1 MKSIATFVLAACVVA
16 SADSMAESRPVE
28 FWGCNLK
35 EGKSMSDMM
44 AVVGRWNEYM
54 DTLGDGTYDA
64 YLMTP
69 AYGDLLVYDFLWA
82 GGWDSL
88 TAMGA
93 ETDKFYGNDGGAE
106 MDAAFGEVATC
117 GPSSLDVDTNPREL
131 RATSEEG
138 GCACLW

>member
-1 MKSIATFVLAACVVA
+1 MRSIKRFVLATCLFA
-16 SADSMAESRPVE
+16 SAYSMADSHPVE
-28 FWGCNLK
+28 FWGCNLN

-44 AVVGRWNEYM
+44 TVVGRWNEYM
-54 DTLGDGTYDA
+54 DTLGDSTYDA
-64 YLMTP
+64 YLMQP

-82 GGWDSL
+82 GSWESL

-117 GPSSLDVDTNPREL
+117 EVHNLWMSTPIRE
-131 RATSEEG
+131 S
-138 GCACLW
+138 

>member
-28 FWGCNLK
+28 FWGCNLN

-54 DTLGDGTYDA
+54 DTLGDGSYDA

-69 AYGDLLVYDFLWA
+69 AYGDLLAYDFLWA
-82 GGWDSL
+82 GSWESL

-117 GPSSLDVDTNPREL
+117 EVHHLWMSTPIRE
-131 RATSEEG
+131 S
-138 GCACLW
+138 

>member
-1 MKSIATFVLAACVVA
+1 MRSIRRFVLAACVFA
-16 SADSMAESRPVE
+16 SANSKADSHPVE
-28 FWGCNLK
+28 FWGCNLN

-54 DTLGDGTYDA
+54 DTLGDSTYDA
-64 YLMTP
+64 YLMQP

-82 GGWDSL
+82 GSWESL

-117 GPSSLDVDTNPREL
+117 EVHHLWMSTPIRE
-131 RATSEEG
+131 S
-138 GCACLW
+138 